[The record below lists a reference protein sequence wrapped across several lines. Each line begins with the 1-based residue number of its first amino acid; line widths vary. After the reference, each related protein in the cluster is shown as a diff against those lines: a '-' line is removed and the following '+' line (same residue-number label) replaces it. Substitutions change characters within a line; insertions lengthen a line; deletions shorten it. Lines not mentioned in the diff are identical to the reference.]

1 MSGHFWRSGALPAAL
16 GSLGSLGAQAVMAL
30 FLLRLFEPQ
39 AVGIFSVIAQ
49 VAFGLATLA
58 LAQSPM
64 SLLANQHLP
73 ALPAARQALLASL
86 RRWVWLAPLAALA
99 LWWSARGTSTDTWL
113 VGCAW
118 ALAIGL
124 TQMVCLLAQS
134 LSLRI
139 HSPLSI
145 AFVRLVP
152 PVLAAT
158 MAGVGALW
166 LDWRSS
172 NVLTAAALSGYAAGA
187 LWLSPLLQSDRS
199 TTQRLSVSAQADQRS
214 ERLKFL
220 HTLSDVFV
228 ATALA
233 VHWTSVYGAAEAGC
247 LLVLLRVMGFVPA
260 LLSTAWAQVV
270 LSRPLARRPSSAL
283 AALAGCVSIWALG
296 LTIGYALQA
305 GWLSARWS
313 GLEAFVWPV
322 ALWQT
327 GACLIASASH
337 RPFRHG
343 RSVSYTRQCMAL
355 NAVQMALVF
364 VPPVLGWPMQL
375 HLWALAGSLGLALFM
390 QAIWASQLAPENV
403 PL

>member
-58 LAQSPM
+58 LAQSQM

-86 RRWVWLAPLAALA
+86 RRWVWLAPLATLA
-99 LWWSARGTSTDTWL
+99 LWWSGRGTSGGNWL
-113 VGCAW
+113 TACAW

-124 TQMVCLLAQS
+124 TQMACLLAQS

-166 LDWRSS
+166 LNWRSS

-187 LWLSPLLQSDRS
+187 LWLSPLFQSDTA
-199 TTQRLSVSAQADQRS
+199 TTQRLSASPQADQRS
-214 ERLKFL
+214 ERLKFI

-260 LLSTAWAQVV
+260 LVSTAWAQVV

-283 AALAGCVSIWALG
+283 AALVGCVSIWALG

-343 RSVSYTRQCMAL
+343 QSVSYTRQCMAL

-364 VPPVLGWPMQL
+364 VPPMLGWPMQL
-375 HLWALAGSLGLALFM
+375 HLWALAGSLGLALSM
-390 QAIWASQLAPENV
+390 QAIWASRLTPENV
-403 PL
+403 PV